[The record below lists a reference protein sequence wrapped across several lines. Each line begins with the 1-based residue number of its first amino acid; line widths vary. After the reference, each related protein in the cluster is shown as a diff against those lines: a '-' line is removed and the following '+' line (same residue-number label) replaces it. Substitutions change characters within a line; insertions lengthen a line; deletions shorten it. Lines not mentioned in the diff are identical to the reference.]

1 MKSVEKIL
9 NVAKYIVDTYKKIS
23 GSPIDEMKLH
33 KLLYFSQ
40 RESLALTGKVMF
52 EEYFEGWKY
61 GPVNRTVRMAF
72 TGEDMRVKEYQNI
85 SYEAQYIVNNIIQ
98 QYGSYEPWKLSMISH
113 NEYSWRQAR
122 KGMADN
128 ENGSQMIKVEDILE
142 DAKKIRPYDSIYDM
156 YYDEFEDVEDIELE
170 KVEGTI

>member
-1 MKSVEKIL
+1 MENIL

-23 GSPIDEMKLH
+23 GASIDEMKLH

-52 EEYFEGWKY
+52 NECFEGWKY
-61 GPVNRTVRMAF
+61 GPVSKVVRDAF
-72 TGEDMRVKEYQNI
+72 TKNDLFVRTYPEI

-98 QYGSYEPWKLSMISH
+98 QYGSYEPWKLSILSH
-113 NEYSWRQAR
+113 KEYSWRQSR

-128 ENGSQMIKVEDILE
+128 ENGSQIIKVEDIFE
-142 DAKKIRPYDSIYDM
+142 DAKKIRPYDSVYDM
-156 YYDEFEDVEDIELE
+156 YYDEFEDIELE
-170 KVEGTI
+170 KIEGTI